1 VEIPNPE
8 SGCGCEFP
16 EENMAQIDARPSVGH
31 AVGASVVGASV
42 GALVGASV
50 GALVGA
56 SRVAGSAVPH
66 LPTRGATRHTGSKGG
81 ACVGPSSKSIKK
93 IVL

>member
-1 VEIPNPE
+1 
-8 SGCGCEFP
+8 
-16 EENMAQIDARPSVGH
+16 MAQIDARPSVGH

-56 SRVAGSAVPH
+56 SRVAGSASRVAGSAVPH
-66 LPTRGATRHTGSKGG
+66 LPTRGPTRHIGSKGG